1 MPNEQYSFQTAADDL
16 SGFIGFQVTR
26 TMLIIVLCVSFALL
40 ASLAAILIIVLLK
53 WKVHR

>member
-40 ASLAAILIIVLLK
+40 ASLAAILIIFLLK
-53 WKVHR
+53 WKMHR